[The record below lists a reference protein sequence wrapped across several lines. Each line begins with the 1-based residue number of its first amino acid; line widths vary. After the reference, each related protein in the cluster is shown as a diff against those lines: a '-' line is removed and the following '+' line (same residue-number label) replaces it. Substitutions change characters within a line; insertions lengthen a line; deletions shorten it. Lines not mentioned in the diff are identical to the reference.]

1 MPIEIAFTIECLTA
15 IANKFHFT
23 LFVVF
28 LAGMP
33 VAVIGV
39 IKRFATEAA
48 HDGDV
53 MLSLAMVHQSVLAHK
68 RRRVLRAEIAGEAF
82 AMSVLDVL
90 LQVLLG
96 LASHVALLALVGK
109 ASLTVD
115 VLFRLTRKF
124 LAAFLARDWDGLRSF
139 LIRHRKAKALVFKV

>member
-39 IKRFATEAA
+39 GKRFATEAA
-48 HDGDV
+48 HDGDI

-68 RRRVLRAEIAGEAF
+68 RRLVAEIAGEAF
-82 AMSVLDVL
+82 AMSVFDVL
-90 LQVLLG
+90 LQVLLC
-96 LASHVALLALVGK
+96 LAFRITLLTLEGK
-109 ASLTVD
+109 AL
-115 VLFRLTRKF
+115 
-124 LAAFLARDWDGLRSF
+124 WM
-139 LIRHRKAKALVFKV
+139 

>member
-1 MPIEIAFTIECLTA
+1 MPIEIAFPIECLTA

-28 LAGMP
+28 LAGMS

-39 IKRFATEAA
+39 GKRFATEAA

-82 AMSVLDVL
+82 AMRGLDVL
-90 LQVLLG
+90 LQVLLC
-96 LASHVALLALVGK
+96 LATDVALLALVGK
-109 ASLTVD
+109 ASLTVY
-115 VLFRLTRKF
+115 VEFRLTRKF
-124 LAAFLARDWDGLRSF
+124 LAAFLARDWDGLRAF
-139 LIRHRKAKALVFKV
+139 LIRHRKAKALGF